1 MKAWYT
7 GDPVY
12 DTILAGALALIPL
25 TVAGLF
31 FMETPYG
38 RFGGKGKGLHVSP
51 RLGWFLM
58 ELPAPLT
65 FLFFYF
71 RGGHP
76 YAPISLAFLGLWC
89 LHYAYR
95 TFTFPALMRVA
106 PGYHSTFSFFVVAS
120 GWLVTP
126 LHGYLSAGFVSG
138 LGRHLDASWFTD
150 ARFLAGLFVYLVG
163 FGIILHSDS
172 VLRQLR
178 PKDPAKAAGLPRYQI
193 PRGGLFRFVT
203 NAQFLGELT
212 AWTGF
217 ALATWSLPGVFILGI
232 SAANLIPRAM
242 ANHRWYRSAFPDYPR
257 ERKVLIPFVF

>member
-25 TVAGLF
+25 TVLGLF
-31 FMETPYG
+31 FMKTPYG
-38 RFGGKGKGLHVSP
+38 RFGGDKKGIHLNP

-58 ELPAPLT
+58 ELPAPLV

-71 RGGHP
+71 KGSHP
-76 YAPISLAFLGLWC
+76 AAPISVFFLGLWC

-95 TFTFPALMRVA
+95 TFTFPALMRVS
-106 PGYHSTFSFFVVAS
+106 PGHRSTFSLFVVLS

-126 LHGYLSAGFVSG
+126 LHGYLSAAFVSG
-138 LGRHLDASWFTD
+138 LGPHLNGAWFGD
-150 ARFLAGLFVYLVG
+150 PRFIAGVAVYLAGFAL
-163 FGIILHSDS
+163 ILNSDS
-172 VLRQLR
+172 VLRKLR
-178 PKDPAKAAGLPRYQI
+178 PKDPAQAALLPRYQI
-193 PRGGLFRFVT
+193 PRGGFFRWVT

-217 ALATWSLPGVFILGI
+217 ALATWSLPGLFILGI
-232 SAANLIPRAM
+232 SAANLIPRAL
-242 ANHRWYRSAFPDYPR
+242 ANHRWYLAQFPDYPR